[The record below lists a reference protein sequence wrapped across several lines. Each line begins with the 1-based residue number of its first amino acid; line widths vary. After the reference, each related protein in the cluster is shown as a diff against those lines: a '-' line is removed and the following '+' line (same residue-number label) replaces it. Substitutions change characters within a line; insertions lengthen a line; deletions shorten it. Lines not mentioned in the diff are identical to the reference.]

1 MSRKQVPEQ
10 HLIKTNFYGIA
21 DKIKKAKKKSPTRR
35 VSKNVQIN
43 RTA

>member
-1 MSRKQVPEQ
+1 MSRKQAQ

-21 DKIKKAKKKSPTRR
+21 TKIKEAKKKGTARR
-35 VSKNVQIN
+35 VSKASNK

>member
-1 MSRKQVPEQ
+1 MSRKQAQ

-21 DKIKKAKKKSPTRR
+21 DKIKEAKKKNTTRR
-35 VSKNVQIN
+35 VSKASHK

>member
-1 MSRKQVPEQ
+1 MSRKQAQ

-21 DKIKKAKKKSPTRR
+21 DKIKEAKKKGTTRR
-35 VSKNVQIN
+35 VSKASHK